1 VFAPTLEKALTF
13 LDDKLLLPVNISG
26 LRVDKQQSTCQSG
39 TKFKE
44 VKLMARI
51 RIILEDDEG
60 HEMQHEQPRVYE
72 LGSGLERLRAIEAA
86 VEQFKRAAL
95 PDLEAELLALA
106 QERFV
111 VEPLKKGG

>member
-1 VFAPTLEKALTF
+1 MKVR
-13 LDDKLLLPVNISG
+13 LDDGAELFLPVNISV
-26 LRVDKQQSTCQSG
+26 LRVDKWWSTCQIG
-39 TKFKE
+39 PKFKE

-51 RIILEDDEG
+51 RIIMEDDEG
-60 HEMQHEQPRVYE
+60 HEIQREQPRVYE
-72 LGSGLERLRAIEAA
+72 LGSGLEQLRAIEAA

-111 VEPLKKGG
+111 AEPLKKGD